1 MSGVNDHAGIAVSAA
16 RECGREALS
25 LPENSSDENLNFS
38 TWTVSPIRFS
48 CSQGNPSMQSNNH
61 HSSESARHSILLL
74 SANPHIR
81 TKLQMI
87 LLNAKWQVDCCENF
101 DEFMRLA
108 DERIW
113 ALALISERSGCNL
126 SLEVTERLR
135 PRIETEHTQVV
146 VLSEAPSAADA
157 MLCYEHGATDYRGW
171 PLMPSEVLEIADQA
185 SRQFQ
190 PPSGNDEAAG
200 LVIEPA
206 NNGAVKVMIGGS
218 RPILELLRQIFKVA
232 QSHNNLPV
240 FITGE
245 TGVGKEVVARQ
256 IHQLSKRPGS
266 FRAINCA
273 AMVEGLLES
282 ELFGH
287 EKGAFTNA
295 HAMKKGLWEEA
306 ANGTLFLDEITEA
319 SQSTQAKLLRVLQEG
334 TFRRV
339 GSNQEIKANARII
352 AASNRNIEKAIKDG
366 VFREDL
372 FYRLGEVLRVP
383 SLRERIEDIPLL
395 VAHFCRRA
403 GKGTILT
410 SEAIDVLRH
419 YTWPGNVRELESV
432 INKLITYAGRRV
444 FPEDVQRYI
453 QVPKRRADHLT
464 RDFLLSLMNTTP
476 LEDRPTIPELKKRY
490 VIETFYEVGRE
501 FQVAKALQMD
511 YRTVSAILRKE
522 KLLPPESG
530 GDASKSLFPDNDND
544 SLNPRVERHTM

>member
-1 MSGVNDHAGIAVSAA
+1 
-16 RECGREALS
+16 
-25 LPENSSDENLNFS
+25 
-38 TWTVSPIRFS
+38 
-48 CSQGNPSMQSNNH
+48 MQSDNH
-61 HSSESARHSILLL
+61 HLSELARHSVLVL

-101 DEFMRLA
+101 DEFMRLT

-113 ALALISERSGCNL
+113 PLALISERSGCNL
-126 SLEVTERLR
+126 SLEVIGRLL
-135 PRIETEHTQVV
+135 PLIETERTQVV
-146 VLSEAPSAADA
+146 VLSESPSAADA

-185 SRQFQ
+185 RRQFQ
-190 PPSGNDEAAG
+190 PPSGDDEAAG

-206 NNGAVKVMIGGS
+206 KNDTAKVLIGGS

-245 TGVGKEVVARQ
+245 TGVGKEVVAWQ
-256 IHQLSKRPGS
+256 IHQLSKRPGP

-287 EKGAFTNA
+287 EKGAFTSAN
-295 HAMKKGLWEEA
+295 AMKKGLWEEA

-334 TFRRV
+334 MFRRV
-339 GSNQEIKANARII
+339 GSNQEIKASARII

-366 VFREDL
+366 IFREDL
-372 FYRLGEVLRVP
+372 FYRLGEVIRVP
-383 SLRERIEDIPLL
+383 PLRERIEDIPLL

-403 GKGTILT
+403 GKGTIIT
-410 SEAIDVLRH
+410 PEAMDVLRQ
-419 YTWPGNVRELESV
+419 YKWPGNVRELESV
-432 INKLITYAGRRV
+432 INKLITFCGKRI
-444 FPEDVQRYI
+444 FPEDVQKYI
-453 QVPKRRADHLT
+453 QAPKRRIEHTT
-464 RDFLLSLMNTTP
+464 RDFLLSLMNANP
-476 LEDRPTIPELKKRY
+476 LEERPTIPEIRRRY

-501 FQVAKALQMD
+501 YKVAKALNMD
-511 YRTVSAILRKE
+511 YRSVSAILRKE
-522 KLLPPESG
+522 KLLPPEP
-530 GDASKSLFPDNDND
+530 GDNADTPLFPDNSSDP
-544 SLNPRVERHTM
+544 LNPPVEDGSRNDV

>member
-1 MSGVNDHAGIAVSAA
+1 
-16 RECGREALS
+16 
-25 LPENSSDENLNFS
+25 
-38 TWTVSPIRFS
+38 
-48 CSQGNPSMQSNNH
+48 
-61 HSSESARHSILLL
+61 
-74 SANPHIR
+74 
-81 TKLQMI
+81 MI

-101 DEFMRLA
+101 DDFMRLA

-113 ALALISERSGCNL
+113 PLALISERSGCNL
-126 SLEVTERLR
+126 SLEVIERLR

-146 VLSEAPSAADA
+146 ILSESPSAADA
-157 MLCYEHGATDYRGW
+157 VLCYEHGATDYRGW
-171 PLMPSEVLEIADQA
+171 PLLPSEVLEIADQA
-185 SRQFQ
+185 RRQFQ
-190 PPSGNDEAAG
+190 QMSSDDEAAG
-200 LVIEPA
+200 IVIEPA
-206 NNGAVKVMIGGS
+206 NNGAAKILIGGS
-218 RPILELLRQIFKVA
+218 RLILELMRQVFKVA

-245 TGVGKEVVARQ
+245 TGVGKEVVAWQ
-256 IHQLSKRPGS
+256 IHQLSKRQGP

-295 HAMKKGLWEEA
+295 RVMKKGLWEEA

-319 SQSTQAKLLRVLQEG
+319 SQSTQAKLLRALQEG

-339 GSNQEIKANARII
+339 GSNHEIKASARII

-366 VFREDL
+366 IFREDL

-383 SLRERIEDIPLL
+383 PLRERIEDIPLL

-403 GKGTILT
+403 GKGTIIT
-410 SEAIDVLRH
+410 PEAMNVLRH

-432 INKLITYAGRRV
+432 INKLITFCGKRI
-444 FPEDVQRYI
+444 FPEDVQKYI
-453 QVPKRRADHLT
+453 QVPKRRIEHVT
-464 RDFLLSLMNTTP
+464 RDFLLSLMNANP
-476 LEDRPTIPELKKRY
+476 LEERPTIPEIRKRY

-501 FQVAKALQMD
+501 YKVAKALNMD
-511 YRTVSAILRKE
+511 YRSVSAILRKE

-530 GDASKSLFPDNDND
+530 DGADTPLFPDNGSDPPN
-544 SLNPRVERHTM
+544 LPAE

>member
-1 MSGVNDHAGIAVSAA
+1 
-16 RECGREALS
+16 
-25 LPENSSDENLNFS
+25 
-38 TWTVSPIRFS
+38 
-48 CSQGNPSMQSNNH
+48 MQSDNH
-61 HSSESARHSILLL
+61 HSSKSTHDSILVF

-87 LLNAKWQVDCCENF
+87 LLNAKWQVDCCETF
-101 DEFMRLA
+101 DEFQRLA
-108 DERIW
+108 DERVW
-113 ALALISERSGCNL
+113 PLALISEKSGCNI
-126 SLEVTERLR
+126 SHEVIERLR
-135 PRIETEHTQVV
+135 PRIETEQTQVV
-146 VLSEAPSAADA
+146 ILSEFPSAGDA
-157 MLCYEHGATDYRGW
+157 LLCYEHGATDYRGW

-185 SRQFQ
+185 RRQFQ
-190 PPSGNDEAAG
+190 PPSSDDEAAG

-206 NNGAVKVMIGGS
+206 NYGAAKVMIGGS

-245 TGVGKEVVARQ
+245 TGVGKEVVAWQ
-256 IHQLSKRPGS
+256 IHKLSKRHGP
-266 FRAINCA
+266 FRAVNCA

-295 HAMKKGLWEEA
+295 HTMKKGLWEEA

-339 GSNQEIKANARII
+339 GSNQEIKASARII

-383 SLRERIEDIPLL
+383 ALRERIEDIPLL

-403 GKGTILT
+403 GKGTIVT
-410 SEAIDVLRH
+410 PEAMDVLRQ
-419 YTWPGNVRELESV
+419 YKWPGNVRELESV
-432 INKLITYAGRRV
+432 INKFITFCGKRI
-444 FPEDVQRYI
+444 FPEDVQKYI
-453 QVPKRRADHLT
+453 QVPKRRTDHVT
-464 RDFLLSLMNTTP
+464 RDFLLSLMNANP
-476 LEDRPTIPELKKRY
+476 LEERPTITEIRERY

-501 FQVAKALQMD
+501 IQVAKALKMD
-511 YRTVSAILRKE
+511 YRSVSAILRKE
-522 KLLPPESG
+522 KILPPEP
-530 GDASKSLFPDNDND
+530 GDNADTPLFPDNGND
-544 SLNPRVERHTM
+544 SLNPPVE

>member
-1 MSGVNDHAGIAVSAA
+1 
-16 RECGREALS
+16 
-25 LPENSSDENLNFS
+25 
-38 TWTVSPIRFS
+38 
-48 CSQGNPSMQSNNH
+48 
-61 HSSESARHSILLL
+61 
-74 SANPHIR
+74 
-81 TKLQMI
+81 MI

-113 ALALISERSGCNL
+113 PLALISEKSGCNL
-126 SLEVTERLR
+126 SLEVIERLR
-135 PRIETEHTQVV
+135 PRIEAEHTQVV
-146 VLSEAPSAADA
+146 ILSESPSAADA

-190 PPSGNDEAAG
+190 PSSGDDEAAG

-206 NNGAVKVMIGGS
+206 NYGAAKVMIGGS

-245 TGVGKEVVARQ
+245 TGVGKEVVAWQ
-256 IHQLSKRPGS
+256 IHQLSKCPGP

-273 AMVEGLLES
+273 AMVENLLES

-287 EKGAFTNA
+287 EKGAFTGA

-339 GSNQEIKANARII
+339 GSNQEIKASARII

-372 FYRLGEVLRVP
+372 FYRLGEAIRVP
-383 SLRERIEDIPLL
+383 PLRERIEDIPLL
-395 VAHFCRRA
+395 VTHFCRRA
-403 GKGTILT
+403 GKGTIVT
-410 SEAIDVLRH
+410 PEAMDVLRQH
-419 YTWPGNVRELESV
+419 TWPGNVRELESV

-444 FPEDVQRYI
+444 FPEDVQKYI
-453 QVPKRRADHLT
+453 QVPKRRIEHVT
-464 RDFLLSLMNTTP
+464 RDFLLSLMNANP
-476 LEDRPTIPELKKRY
+476 LEERPTIPEIRKRY

-501 FQVAKALQMD
+501 YKVAKALNMD
-511 YRTVSAILRKE
+511 YRSVSAILRKE

-530 GDASKSLFPDNDND
+530 DKTDTPLFPSND
-544 SLNPRVERHTM
+544 SDR

>member
-1 MSGVNDHAGIAVSAA
+1 M
-16 RECGREALS
+16 R
-25 LPENSSDENLNFS
+25 SD
-38 TWTVSPIRFS
+38 
-48 CSQGNPSMQSNNH
+48 NNH
-61 HSSESARHSILLL
+61 SIESAHNIVLVL

-87 LLNAKWQVDCCENF
+87 LMNAQWEVDCCENF
-101 DEFMRLA
+101 DEFKPLA
-108 DERIW
+108 DERVW
-113 ALALISERSGCNL
+113 PLALISERSGCNL
-126 SLEVTERLR
+126 ALEVIEKLR
-135 PRIETEHTQVV
+135 PRIETEHSQVV
-146 VLSEAPSAADA
+146 ILSEAPSAADA

-171 PLMPSEVLEIADQA
+171 PLLPSEVLEIADQA
-185 SRQFQ
+185 RRQFQ
-190 PPSGNDEAAG
+190 RTSSDDEAAG

-206 NNGAVKVMIGGS
+206 KHGAAKVMIGGS

-245 TGVGKEVVARQ
+245 TGTGKEVVAGQ
-256 IHQLSKRPGS
+256 IHQLSKRHGPL
-266 FRAINCA
+266 RAINCA
-273 AMVEGLLES
+273 AMVENLLES

-287 EKGAFTNA
+287 EKGAFTGA

-339 GSNQEIKANARII
+339 GSNQEIKATARII

-372 FYRLGEVLRVP
+372 FYRLGEALRVP
-383 SLRERIEDIPLL
+383 PLRERIEDIPLL

-403 GKGTILT
+403 GKGTIVT
-410 SEAIDVLRH
+410 PEAMDVLR
-419 YTWPGNVRELESV
+419 YYKWPGNVRELESV
-432 INKLITYAGRRV
+432 INKLITYGGRRV
-444 FPEDVQRYI
+444 FPEDVRKYI
-453 QVPKRRADHLT
+453 QVPQRRTEHLT
-464 RDFLLSLMNTTP
+464 RDFLLGLMNANP
-476 LEDRPTIPELKKRY
+476 LEDRPTMPEIRRRY
-490 VIETFYEVGRE
+490 VIETFYEMGRE
-501 FQVAKALQMD
+501 FQVAKALNMD

-530 GDASKSLFPDNDND
+530 DIVGTPLFPN
-544 SLNPRVERHTM
+544 SGSNPLKPPAE